1 MTLLEVSFVFLPCL
15 MQVPLAWGEDSSS
28 DQHSSVQAPNA
39 AASCCTQGE
48 QQQAQQGKQQ
58 RAQQGKQ
65 QRSIVQQQWHAAAA
79 AAAAAAMQQ
88 QQQHAAKAEL
98 QDQWTAWH
106 YREGGATIHHD
117 RI

>member
-1 MTLLEVSFVFLPCL
+1 VTLLEVSFVFLPCL

-48 QQQAQQGKQQ
+48 QQRAQQGKQQ

-65 QRSIVQQQWHAAAA
+65 QQQWRAAAVACSSIGIHQQLRAAAA
-79 AAAAAAMQQ
+79 
-88 QQQHAAKAEL
+88 
-98 QDQWTAWH
+98 TASNH
-106 YREGGATIHHD
+106 LVQARKSGLTTQRSI
-117 RI
+117 